1 MVNRMKDILWV
12 EKYRPQLL
20 KDIIGQ
26 DIEKIQSLIKE
37 PMKMPN
43 FLLVSK
49 SPGTGKTTT
58 ALAIKREI
66 NLPDSDFMVTNS
78 SDERKMDYIRTT
90 LKSFAMTRRTNP
102 DIPRIIMMDEFDGML
117 VPAQE
122 MLRGF
127 IEKYKTNVRF
137 ILTANNEEDII
148 NPIKSRCVIIRFREP
163 SREDIKN
170 LLVDICMKE
179 KVNFETDAIEKLI
192 DTYYPDIRSMINCLQ
207 ENASTGITIK
217 AIKTRTDLED
227 QYYDLLK
234 VRNPFGARELVI
246 KNNMDVALLLKT
258 TIKKTAEDY
267 KDIKQLR
274 EIVYFAAEINYR
286 MAVGSDKEIQMFAF
300 SLKWLEIFS

>member
-1 MVNRMKDILWV
+1 MKDILWV
-12 EKYRPQLL
+12 EKYRPDYL

-26 DIEKIQSLIKE
+26 DIEKIQSLVKD

-49 SPGTGKTTT
+49 SPGTGKSTT
-58 ALAIKREI
+58 AFAIKREI
-66 NLPDSDFMVTNS
+66 GLPDSDFMVTNS
-78 SDERKMDYIRTT
+78 SDERKMDFIRTT
-90 LKSFAMTRRTNP
+90 LKSFAMTLRSNP
-102 DIPRIIMMDEFDGML
+102 NIPRIIMMDEFDGML

-148 NPIKSRCVIIRFREP
+148 NPIKSRCVIIRFRNPLKSEIYT
-163 SREDIKN
+163 RLTN
-170 LLVDICMKE
+170 ICNAE
-179 KVNFETDAIEKLI
+179 KVSYDSLGMDKLI
-192 DTYYPDIRSMINCLQ
+192 DMHYPDIRSMINCLQ
-207 ENASTGITIK
+207 ENASVGINVHSIK
-217 AIKTRTDLED
+217 SRTDLED

-234 VRNPFGARELVI
+234 IRNPFGARELVI
-246 KNNMDVALLLKT
+246 QNNMDVALLLKR
-258 TIKKTAEDY
+258 TIEKTAEDY

-274 EIVYFAAEINYR
+274 AIVYFAAEINYR
-286 MAVGSDKEIQMFAF
+286 MASGSDKEIQMFAF